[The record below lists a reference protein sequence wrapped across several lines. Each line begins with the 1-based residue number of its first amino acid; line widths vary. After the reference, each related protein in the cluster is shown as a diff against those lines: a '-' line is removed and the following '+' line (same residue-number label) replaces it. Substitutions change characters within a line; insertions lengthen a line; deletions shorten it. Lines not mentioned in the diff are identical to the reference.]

1 MNVNT
6 NNLKYYLKTVEAK
19 SFFQTKEGKD
29 FFASRF
35 FDHSVEANVKDILEN
50 VFEKKD
56 IALFEY
62 TSRFDKIELESFEV
76 PLKERK
82 KAAIFLKKNNPSLYK
97 AIQFS
102 YKNAVRFA
110 KKQKKS
116 FGNFELEI
124 AKGVFTGQK
133 NIPVEKAGIY
143 VPAGNYP
150 LFSSL
155 IMGAAPAQAAG
166 VTKTILCTP
175 PRLDPKNIKNHTKQ
189 NAWADETILAVSYI
203 CKIDRVFAVGGAQA
217 IAAMAFG
224 TESIPQVDV
233 IVGPGN
239 KYVAEAKRL
248 VYGKVGIDFIAGP
261 TEVFVIADES
271 AHPSWVAADLLAQA
285 EHDSD
290 AQAILATTSKKL
302 IEEVQDEIQKQIQ
315 SFPEPN
321 IAIQSLKNNGLFIL
335 CESLDEAIEI
345 ANKKA
350 PEHLEIAL
358 SDTKERKML
367 IEKAK
372 NYGSLFIGHEAAEVF
387 GDYCAGLN
395 HTLPTS
401 GSARFTGGLSV
412 RHFIKTLTTLRC
424 ENQKNI
430 QEIAENSAII
440 GRSEGLIGHA
450 RAAEIR
456 LLN

>member
-1 MNVNT
+1 MNFTTVNT
-6 NNLKYYLKTVEAK
+6 K
-19 SFFQTKEGKD
+19 SFLGTKEAEA
-29 FFASRF
+29 FFSPRF
-35 FDHSVEANVKDILEN
+35 SKNDVEENVKAILEK
-50 VFEKKD
+50 VSLEADK
-56 IALFEY
+56 ALSFY
-62 TSRFDKIELESFEV
+62 TKEFDKINLENFEV
-76 PLKERK
+76 PLNERK
-82 KAAIFLKKNNPSLYK
+82 KAASALKKNNPELYQ
-97 AIQFS
+97 AILFS
-102 YKNAVRFA
+102 YKNALKFA

-116 FGNFELEI
+116 FGNFEMEI

-143 VPAGNYP
+143 VPAGHYP

-155 IMGAAPAQAAG
+155 IMGASPAQAAG
-166 VTKTILCTP
+166 VNHIILCTP
-175 PRLDPKNIKNHTKQ
+175 PRLHPKDAKKKNPHSGI
-189 NAWADETILAVSYI
+189 NRPWADETILAVSHI
-203 CKIDRVFAVGGAQA
+203 CKINTVYAVGGAQA

-248 VYGKVGIDFIAGP
+248 VYGKVGIDFVAGP
-261 TEVFVIADES
+261 TEVFIIADET
-271 AHPSWVAADLLAQA
+271 ANPAWIAADLLAQA
-285 EHDSD
+285 EHDPD
-290 AQAILATTSKKL
+290 AQAILATNSQKL
-302 IEEVQDEIQKQIQ
+302 IEKVQEEIEAQIKL
-315 SFPEPN
+315 FPEPHL
-321 IAIQSLKNNGLFIL
+321 AIQSLENNGLFIL
-335 CESLDEAIEI
+335 CENLDEAVEI

-358 SDTKERKML
+358 DNTKERKL
-367 IEKAK
+367 LVEKAK
-372 NYGSLFIGHEAAEVF
+372 NYGSLFIGHETAEVF

-412 RHFIKTLTTLRC
+412 RHFIKTLTTLRS
-424 ENQKNI
+424 ENQENI
-430 QEIAENSAII
+430 QEIAKHSSII

-456 LLN
+456 LID